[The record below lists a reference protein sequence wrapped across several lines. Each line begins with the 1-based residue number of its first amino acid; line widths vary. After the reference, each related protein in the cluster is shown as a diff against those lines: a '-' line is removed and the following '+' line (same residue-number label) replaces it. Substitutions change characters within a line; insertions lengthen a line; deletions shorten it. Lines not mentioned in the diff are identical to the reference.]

1 MCERLNSRHANLSCR
16 LRSKSCPSS
25 QNSRQKSMADTSEA
39 VYDAW
44 LISRAMS
51 GLKGL
56 YLVPGAQRPF
66 NRTNAILAGIIIKD
80 CAFDLL
86 RLLWELHPIR
96 TTVMFSLN
104 LIRSL
109 FPAFRGYS
117 QALIIDEVCS
127 YRIRNLEKY

>member
-1 MCERLNSRHANLSCR
+1 
-16 LRSKSCPSS
+16 
-25 QNSRQKSMADTSEA
+25 MADTSEA

-51 GLKGL
+51 DLKGA
-56 YLVPGAQRPF
+56 YLVPGTQRPF
-66 NRTNAILAGIIIKD
+66 NKANAILAGIIIKD

-86 RLLWELHPIR
+86 RILWELHPIR
-96 TTVMFSLN
+96 TTMMFSLN
-104 LIRSL
+104 LVRSL

-127 YRIRNLEKY
+127 YGILNLKSTKRCSS